1 MYAPRHSAQ
10 RVLALFAAALLTGLV
25 AGCSGEPSQLHERQD
40 AQQAERGKRLLAQY
54 QCGSCH
60 TIPGVAASRG
70 MAGPNLEAFSRRSYI
85 AGNVPNQPETLRQWL
100 VDPRSLIPAT
110 TMPSMGVSPEDARA
124 MASYLHTLQ

>member
-1 MYAPRHSAQ
+1 MALCAAA
-10 RVLALFAAALLTGLV
+10 VLAGLF
-25 AGCSGEPSQLHERQD
+25 AGCSGEPTQLHERQD

-60 TIPGVAASRG
+60 AIPGVAASRG
-70 MAGPNLEAFSRRSYI
+70 MAGPSLQAFSRRSYI
-85 AGNVPNQPETLRQWL
+85 AGNVPNQPDALRQWL
-100 VDPRSLIPAT
+100 VEPKSLIPAT